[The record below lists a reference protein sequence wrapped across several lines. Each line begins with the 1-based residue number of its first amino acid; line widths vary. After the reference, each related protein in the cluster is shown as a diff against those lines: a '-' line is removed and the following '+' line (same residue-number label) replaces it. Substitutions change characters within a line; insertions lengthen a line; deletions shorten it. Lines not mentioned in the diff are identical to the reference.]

1 MPPRHPVCR
10 FPVGQRLLGLA
21 ALLLLAAK
29 SAEALADAADAF
41 VSGNTLILPVIVVE
55 PQSFSATFLLV
66 ENTLPVQLELTS
78 TVELPDADTAGAS
91 RLDGTMLTIPRINVD
106 GTVYRAELELS
117 SENPVRFTCV
127 TAKAVAGTFSVR
139 PSAVRG
145 PAHS

>member
-1 MPPRHPVCR
+1 VPPRHPVCR
-10 FPVGQRLLGLA
+10 FQVGQRLLGLA

-66 ENTLPVQLELTS
+66 ENTLVLTS
-78 TVELPDADTAGAS
+78 AVELPDADTAGAS